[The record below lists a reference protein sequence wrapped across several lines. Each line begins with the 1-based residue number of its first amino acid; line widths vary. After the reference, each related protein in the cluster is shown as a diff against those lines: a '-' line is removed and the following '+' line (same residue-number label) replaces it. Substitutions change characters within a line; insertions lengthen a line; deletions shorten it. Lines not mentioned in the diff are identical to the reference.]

1 MEWNRSGLTRVIGL
15 FDDIKPSN
23 WKLSKSLSSSDTRW
37 RVWGSYCKKYKIKQV
52 NITDGLVYDRQTMK
66 YGHSHIICHLYGD
79 DYCLVPKRL
88 AEKVLIL
95 GFFPSVEELEKVGVE

>member
-1 MEWNRSGLTRVIGL
+1 MEWNRSSLERVIGL

-23 WKLSKSLSSSDTRW
+23 WTLDTRW

-52 NITDGLVYDRQTMK
+52 NITDGLSFYWMK

-79 DYCLVPKRL
+79 DYCLIPKRL